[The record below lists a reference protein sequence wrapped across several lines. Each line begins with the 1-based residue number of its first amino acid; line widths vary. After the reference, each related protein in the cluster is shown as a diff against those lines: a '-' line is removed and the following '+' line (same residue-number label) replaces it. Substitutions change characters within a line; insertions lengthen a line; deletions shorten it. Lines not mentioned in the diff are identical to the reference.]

1 MEMRYL
7 LNVIVVQVKKN
18 QSWQAYKIFNFLD
31 MIMLE
36 VEQAETLLSLKQG
49 HVSEVSL
56 IEVQS
61 IWVSISF

>member
-7 LNVIVVQVKKN
+7 LNVIVVQVKEN

-31 MIMLE
+31 MIVLK

-49 HVSEVSL
+49 HVSEISL